1 MPGALIRRNTV
12 SPVKADLRLV
22 RAGLESDR
30 ADWRPE
36 RTEVCKGRVAA

>member
-1 MPGALIRRNTV
+1 MKPERAGI
-12 SPVKADLRLV
+12 SPEKDDLRLKSAV
-22 RAGLESDR
+22 LESDR